1 MLAKEEEAAAWA
13 NAIAIAIADATAG
26 TANANAATTGKRKV
40 VQFAKRRLARW
51 GMGKDARNFFV
62 KGQASGSVPDAMTAQ
77 QIHLR
82 RLAPRRAPRR
92 NGEASEPEQMTVR
105 I

>member
-1 MLAKEEEAAAWA
+1 
-13 NAIAIAIADATAG
+13 
-26 TANANAATTGKRKV
+26 
-40 VQFAKRRLARW
+40 
-51 GMGKDARNFFV
+51 MGKDARNFFV

-82 RLAPRRAPRR
+82 RLAPRRAPTR